1 MQRKEKRALL
11 YGMLIGDG
19 CLKTKTHTKKDGQV
33 SKYYEYVL
41 CHSEKQKEYLEHKLE
56 IFHSIVG
63 GKKPKIH
70 FEQSKLGRSYRFSRC
85 HRAFRLHHKN
95 LYGDKNSKTLT
106 RKVLDWLTPQAIA
119 IWYMDDGGVA
129 PSYRVD
135 GTISSCQMRLAT
147 YCSEEQADIILT
159 WFREVWGVEGKKY
172 FHKKSS
178 SWYLGFNTKASK
190 KLEEVIAP
198 YIIPSMLYKLPSH
211 RVARVPDTQ
220 TGCAVGDDIV
230 SST

>member
-19 CLKTKTHTKKDGQV
+19 CLKTKTHTKKDGKK
-33 SKYYEYVL
+33 STYYEYVI
-41 CHSEKQKEYLEHKLE
+41 CHSEKQKDYLQHKLE
-56 IFHSIVG
+56 LFHSIVG

-70 FEQSKLGRSYRFSRC
+70 LEHSKLGKSLRFSRC

-95 LYGDKNSKTLT
+95 LYSKNNKKFIT
-106 RKVLDWLTPQAIA
+106 RKILDYLTPQAIA

-129 PSYRVD
+129 PSYRPD

-147 YCSEEQADIILT
+147 YCDATQADTIIE
-159 WFREVWGVEGKKY
+159 WFNDKWDILPKKLL
-172 FHKKSS
+172 HKKSS
-178 SWYLGFNTKASK
+178 SWYLVFNTQQAK
-190 KLEEVIAP
+190 KFESLIAP
-198 YIIPSMLYKLPSH
+198 YIITSMLYKLPSQ
-211 RVARVPDTQ
+211 RIARVPDTQ

-230 SST
+230 STT